1 MSESQTTPTAES
13 PESLAQTLFE
23 EYGFHTSGSTIMGSS
38 GTRYQVAT
46 HIPND
51 ESLETLNDIV
61 GTLESNGY
69 EIKTQKNISET
80 ESTMIKARA
89 GER

>member
-1 MSESQTTPTAES
+1 MSESQTTPTVES

-51 ESLETLNDIV
+51 ESLETLNDII
-61 GTLESNGY
+61 GTLESGGY
-69 EIKTQKNISET
+69 EIKTRKNISET
-80 ESTMIKARA
+80 ESMMVKARA
-89 GER
+89 GDR